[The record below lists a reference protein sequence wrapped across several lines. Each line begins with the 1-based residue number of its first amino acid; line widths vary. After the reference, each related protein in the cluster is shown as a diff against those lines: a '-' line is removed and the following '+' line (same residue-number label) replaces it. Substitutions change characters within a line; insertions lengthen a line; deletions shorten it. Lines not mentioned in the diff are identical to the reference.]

1 MKNLFS
7 AIFLLLFF
15 CAELQGVNFHLEK
28 KCIGARNVSFAAEKD
43 FFAELIYYP
52 AAGTKEHV
60 CAGFT
65 ADKWKALL
73 RHREDKLELLVNGR
87 LIGSYPFYYG
97 GYLGGER
104 RADSVHILLQKQ
116 GETLQAV
123 LEGTL
128 FAAAKVPGSVDIRK
142 TFFTGGKIEE
152 LRVSSGSIPG
162 QDMKQRALDRWRN
175 RVPGVKMP
183 SPVAAPPE
191 LRVMPV
197 IDGAADEKTA
207 AQATRLSLRSMDPK
221 RYNYSGNEKNFMLIG
236 RKGDHLW
243 IFWQL
248 EKKSPGIP
256 VKLGGRDKG
265 LWNVESAEFF
275 LLPPGSDV
283 PYQFIVSTGGEL
295 YDARGSNRNWNADVK
310 YAVKCSSTL
319 WCGEMLINSKSS
331 GLPGFQE
338 KKRWKMDFFATMNWE
353 SWAPAGRYHD
363 TSAYGELLF
372 VREVP
377 AVSGDVVTAVVDS
390 RLCISKSLYAP
401 GEVEPVTNS
410 VTRVFRGGKRER
422 CGVAMPGGYGTRVT
436 GISYKGELIF
446 RQGEIFQ
453 EGERK

>member
-15 CAELQGVNFHLEK
+15 CTGLQGVNFHLEK

-52 AAGTKEHV
+52 AAGTKEHI

-152 LRVSSGSIPG
+152 LRVSSGSISG

-183 SPVAAPPE
+183 PPVAAPP
-191 LRVMPV
+191 
-197 IDGAADEKTA
+197 G
-207 AQATRLSLRSMDPK
+207 
-221 RYNYSGNEKNFMLIG
+221 
-236 RKGDHLW
+236 
-243 IFWQL
+243 
-248 EKKSPGIP
+248 
-256 VKLGGRDKG
+256 
-265 LWNVESAEFF
+265 
-275 LLPPGSDV
+275 PPW
-283 PYQFIVSTGGEL
+283 T
-295 YDARGSNRNWNADVK
+295 
-310 YAVKCSSTL
+310 
-319 WCGEMLINSKSS
+319 
-331 GLPGFQE
+331 
-338 KKRWKMDFFATMNWE
+338 
-353 SWAPAGRYHD
+353 
-363 TSAYGELLF
+363 
-372 VREVP
+372 
-377 AVSGDVVTAVVDS
+377 
-390 RLCISKSLYAP
+390 
-401 GEVEPVTNS
+401 
-410 VTRVFRGGKRER
+410 
-422 CGVAMPGGYGTRVT
+422 
-436 GISYKGELIF
+436 
-446 RQGEIFQ
+446 
-453 EGERK
+453 